1 MAEPFATQV
10 VKNGVASFLIGTDK
24 ILPGHQVTGL
34 VYTDAF
40 MSKHDLAVGWMVAF
54 LKGVRVYMGAF
65 GGSATDRDK
74 VIQILTQKTDIKDA
88 QLWADMAPTGS
99 SPDGHLNLQSI
110 AESQAYFQKL
120 GLVQNTPAPETLV
133 DTSYAQAAVKVIG
146 AGAAPVA
153 PR

>member
-1 MAEPFATQV
+1 
-10 VKNGVASFLIGTDK
+10 
-24 ILPGHQVTGL
+24 
-34 VYTDAF
+34 
-40 MSKHDLAVGWMVAF
+40 
-54 LKGVRVYMGAF
+54 
-65 GGSATDRDK
+65 

-99 SPDGHLNLQSI
+99 SPDGQLNLQSI